1 MNPKYDRFGRKERIV
16 GPAGIFP
23 TMTCRYADAHCMSA
37 NQLQENGLC
46 GFAVVEGTPLQ
57 PKRFAAPE
65 EGCRAH
71 GYCNLAISSTGD
83 EREAYTHVGNL
94 VTYTQGAWIGLLT
107 RQIFLGAVCAHDMD
121 VTDEHKYVMAD
132 QEARCRL
139 TPSGKM
145 RPRKVTGKVI
155 KGVQNPSPRHAVIRR
170 GRSIPLSQYRTDVA
184 SPFEAKWG
192 KYT

>member
-1 MNPKYDRFGRKERIV
+1 MNPKYCKFGRKERII

-23 TMTCRYADAHCMSA
+23 TMTFRYADAHCMSEK
-37 NQLQENGLC
+37 QLQKKGLC
-46 GFAVVEGTPLQ
+46 GFAVLEGTPLH
-57 PKRFAAPE
+57 PKRFTAPE

-107 RQIFLGAVCAHDMD
+107 RQIFLGTVCAHDMG
-121 VTDEHKYVMAD
+121 VTNEHKYVMAD
-132 QEARCRL
+132 QKARCRL
-139 TPSGKM
+139 IPMGKM
-145 RPRKVTGKVI
+145 RSRKMTGKVI

-184 SPFEAKWG
+184 SPSEAK
-192 KYT
+192 